1 MTMFI
6 NEDIGSVNALIDE
19 SNDPKYLVILTHGA
33 GAGMQH
39 AFMEAAAKGLAAKNA
54 HVLRFNF
61 PYMDAGKKLPGS
73 PKISQQSIRAALEDI
88 NKKYWDLPI
97 FLAGKSYGGRMSSH
111 VVADGSAP
119 QVKGL
124 IYFGFPLHA
133 PGKDGI
139 KRAEHL
145 QDVTIPQLFLQ
156 GTNDKLARLDLI
168 KQVVKSQSNADL
180 YVIDHADHSFRVPK
194 KLQKSGHNTIEELVK
209 KANSWALSVIK

>member
-19 SNDPKYLVILTHGA
+19 SIDPKYLVILSHGA

-39 AFMEAAAKGLAAKNA
+39 VFMESLAKGLASKNA
-54 HVLRFNF
+54 HVMRFNF

-73 PKISQQSIRAALEDI
+73 PKVSQQSILAALEDI

-124 IYFGFPLHA
+124 IYYGFPLHA
-133 PGKDGI
+133 PGKDGT
-139 KRAEHL
+139 KRADHL
-145 QDVTIPQLFLQ
+145 QQVDIPQLFIQ
-156 GTNDKLARLDLI
+156 GTNDKLANFDLI
-168 KQVVKSQSNADL
+168 KKVVKAQSQAEL
-180 YVIDHADHSFRVPK
+180 YSIDHADHSFRVAK
-194 KLQKSGHNTIEELVK
+194 KLQKPGHDIMKVLVNK
-209 KANSWALSVIK
+209 TNDWVLSMIK

>member
-39 AFMEAAAKGLAAKNA
+39 AFMEAAAKGLAARNA
-54 HVLRFNF
+54 HVMRFNF

-73 PKISQQSIRAALEDI
+73 PKVSQQSILAALEDI

-97 FLAGKSYGGRMSSH
+97 FLAGKSYGGRMCSH

-124 IYFGFPLHA
+124 IYLGFPLHA
-133 PGKDGI
+133 PGKDGT
-139 KRAEHL
+139 KRADHL
-145 QDVTIPQLFLQ
+145 QQVSIPQLFLQ
-156 GTNDKLARLDLI
+156 GSNDKLARLDLI
-168 KQVVKSQSNADL
+168 KQVVKAQSKAQL
-180 YVIDHADHSFRVPK
+180 HVIDHADHSFRVPK
-194 KLQKSGHNTIEELVK
+194 KQQKPGFDVMEELIK
-209 KANSWALSVIK
+209 KANNWALEVIK

>member
-19 SNDPKYLVILTHGA
+19 STDPKYLVILTHGA

-39 AFMEAAAKGLAAKNA
+39 AFMEGVAKGLASMNA
-54 HVLRFNF
+54 HVMRFNF

-73 PKISQQSIRAALEDI
+73 PKVSQQSILAALEDI

-139 KRAEHL
+139 KRADHL
-145 QDVTIPQLFLQ
+145 QQIKIPQLFLQ
-156 GTNDKLARLDLI
+156 GTNDKLANYDLI
-168 KQVVKSQSNADL
+168 KKVVKVQTSADL
-180 YVIDHADHSFRVPK
+180 YAIDHADHSFRIPK
-194 KLQKSGHNTIEELVK
+194 KRQKPGHNVLQDLVK
-209 KANSWALSVIK
+209 KANRWALEVVG

>member
-19 SNDPKYLVILTHGA
+19 SSDPKYLVILTHGT
-33 GAGMQH
+33 GAGMKH
-39 AFMEAAAKGLAAKNA
+39 VFMEALAKGLAATNA
-54 HVLRFNF
+54 HVMRFNF

-73 PKISQQSIRAALEDI
+73 PKVSQQSILAALEDI

-97 FLAGKSYGGRMSSH
+97 FLAGKSYGGRMCSH
-111 VVADGSAP
+111 VVAEGSAP

-145 QDVTIPQLFLQ
+145 QNVKIPQLFIQ
-156 GTNDKLARLDLI
+156 GTNDKLANYDLI
-168 KQVVKSQSNADL
+168 KKVVKSQANADL
-180 YVIDHADHSFRVPK
+180 HAIDHADHSFRVPK
-194 KLQKSGHNTIEELVK
+194 KQQKPGFNVMDVLVK
-209 KANSWALSVIK
+209 KANSWALATIK